1 MAALAY
7 LKETLSNVADDVRTE
22 EFSHVGYDGAT
33 YEMTNVI
40 ASFNPT
46 ATTRILLCAHWDT
59 RPRSDADRDPGD
71 RDKPILGANDG
82 GSGVG
87 VLLELARVMKE
98 HPPEIGVDIVLFDG
112 EDYGDSHVDGLD
124 QYFLGAKHFA
134 KSAPPSYRPAF
145 GILLDIVGDKEAVFR
160 RERNSDKYASR
171 VVDRIWRA
179 AAFLGLDRFRNEV
192 GGAIDDDHIPLNR
205 VARIPTIDIIDID
218 VVGGGSTNPRRN
230 YWHTSDDTIENI
242 GEETLGDVGRLLT
255 YVVYRLVPHDLA
267 ASTEEVVQ

>member
-1 MAALAY
+1 M
-7 LKETLSNVADDVRTE
+7 
-22 EFSHVGYDGAT
+22 
-33 YEMTNVI
+33 
-40 ASFNPT
+40 
-46 ATTRILLCAHWDT
+46 
-59 RPRSDADRDPGD
+59 
-71 RDKPILGANDG
+71 
-82 GSGVG
+82 
-87 VLLELARVMKE
+87 
-98 HPPEIGVDIVLFDG
+98 
-112 EDYGDSHVDGLD
+112 
-124 QYFLGAKHFA
+124 
-134 KSAPPSYRPAF
+134 
-145 GILLDIVGDKEAVFR
+145 
-160 RERNSDKYASR
+160 
-171 VVDRIWRA
+171 DRIWRA